1 MVATDSGEKPG
12 IPGLSE
18 DGKVEA
24 LLQVL
29 STIADGVSATL
40 GEWCEV
46 VIHDLRDLDSSIVHI
61 SGNVTGRNVG
71 GQVPVFGL
79 ANILSGRTEP
89 YINYTAYTDDG
100 KTLKSS
106 SILVHD
112 ESGKPVAAFC
122 INVNV
127 TPLLLFQRFL
137 RMLPAGQEE
146 PEGGESFS
154 PDLGQ
159 MVETMIADCAY
170 EVGKPV
176 SLMSKSDRVEV
187 VKALGEKG
195 VFQLRKSVPLVAE
208 RLGVTE
214 KTVYNYLTELQGE
227 GNQVAAAA
235 QSGLGQS
242 RSLSPLE
249 RSSPGL
255 GRNRRT
261 K

>member
-1 MVATDSGEKPG
+1 MEETESREKPG
-12 IPGLSE
+12 LPGLLE
-18 DGKVEA
+18 DGNVEA
-24 LLQVL
+24 LLDVL

-61 SGNVTGRNVG
+61 SGNVTSRKVG

-89 YINYTAYTDDG
+89 LINYTAYTDDG

-112 ESGKPVAAFC
+112 ENGKAVAAFC

-137 RMLPAGQEE
+137 RMLPAGHEE

-187 VKALGEKG
+187 VKELDEKG

-227 GNQVAAAA
+227 GDQVAGAA
-235 QSGLGQS
+235 QYGSGQS
-242 RSLSPLE
+242 RSLSPQE
-249 RSSPGL
+249 PSPPGL
-255 GRNRRT
+255 GRNRRS